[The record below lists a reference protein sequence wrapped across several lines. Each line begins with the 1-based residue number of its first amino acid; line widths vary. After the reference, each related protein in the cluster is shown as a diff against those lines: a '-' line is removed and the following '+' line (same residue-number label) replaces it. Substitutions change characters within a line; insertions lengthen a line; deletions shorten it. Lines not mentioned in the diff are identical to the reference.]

1 MLFERRDRPWPRVER
16 ITSRRYRVLVSP
28 TGGVWIPTG
37 IAAYPL
43 WRVKS
48 ATGRLET
55 RVDDWGLL
63 EFRVPVDL
71 FEAELVYAEGWL
83 EWSALTLFIIGAGA
97 WLGWAVRARAP
108 TPAPRVRRGGRS

>member
-1 MLFERRDRPWPRVER
+1 M
-16 ITSRRYRVLVSP
+16 
-28 TGGVWIPTG
+28 WIPTG
-37 IAAYPL
+37 IPAYPL

-71 FEAELVYAEGWL
+71 FEAELVYTEGWL
-83 EWSALTLFIIGAGA
+83 EWTALGLSAARRRAPGSRGPSARAGAGA
-97 WLGWAVRARAP
+97 R
-108 TPAPRVRRGGRS
+108 PRQTRGS

>member
-1 MLFERRDRPWPRVER
+1 
-16 ITSRRYRVLVSP
+16 
-28 TGGVWIPTG
+28 VWIPTG

-48 ATGRLET
+48 AKGRLET

-83 EWSALTLFIIGAGA
+83 EWSALAVFALGAGA
-97 WLGWAVRARAP
+97 WVAWTLRARAP
-108 TPAPRVRRGGRS
+108 TRRPRQTSGS

>member
-1 MLFERRDRPWPRVER
+1 
-16 ITSRRYRVLVSP
+16 
-28 TGGVWIPTG
+28 VWIPTG

-43 WRVKS
+43 WQVKS
-48 ATGRLET
+48 AAGRLET

-83 EWSALTLFIIGAGA
+83 EWSALALFAIGAGGWLA
-97 WLGWAVRARAP
+97 WAIRGRAP
-108 TPAPRVRRGGRS
+108 PAPPITSRVRRAGRS